1 MALSTTTKRHVLYAI
16 IITALIAIVISGCLV
31 AFLHF
36 NIWQVFLSVILYTVA
51 IDVPIVVGIILFAK
65 DKLQ

>member
-1 MALSTTTKRHVLYAI
+1 MAVSITTKRRALYVV
-16 IITALIAIVISGCLV
+16 IITAFIAIVISGCLV